1 MASLGRLAAGVAHE
15 INNPLAYVLGNLE
28 LLDRHLHDIRA
39 AVSEESRGI
48 EIISDAEAALAT
60 AKDGVQRIRA
70 IVKDLGTF
78 ARAAPEI
85 RRPVD
90 VEAALEAALELT
102 WNELRH
108 RVRVVKR
115 FEPVPRVA
123 ADAGQLAQLFVNL
136 ILNATL
142 SIPEGRQGVVTISTK
157 TEGGHVLVEVQD
169 DGVEIARQDL
179 PYVFEPFFN
188 RHGRS
193 GAAGLGLAICRN
205 IVTSLGGTISVS
217 SEPDVGTRFA
227 VALQAAENVGFSAE
241 GNRARGR
248 ERVNSRARILIID
261 DEPLLGQT
269 LRFAFQDRH
278 DVDLAVS
285 GREALARLAV
295 SADYDLVLCD
305 LMMPDVSGE
314 HVYRAVS
321 EQNPSLLPR
330 FVFMTGGAF
339 TERAQAFLAQFAGRQ
354 LEKPFN
360 IGDVEVLLAEV
371 SAVGAA

>member
-1 MASLGRLAAGVAHE
+1 MST
-15 INNPLAYVLGNLE
+15 P
-28 LLDRHLHDIRA
+28 DF
-39 AVSEESRGI
+39 SSR
-48 EIISDAEAALAT
+48 SSF
-60 AKDGVQRIRA
+60 R
-70 IVKDLGTF
+70 F
-78 ARAAPEI
+78 SAAPA
-85 RRPVD
+85 V
-90 VEAALEAALELT
+90 L
-102 WNELRH
+102 
-108 RVRVVKR
+108 
-115 FEPVPRVA
+115 
-123 ADAGQLAQLFVNL
+123 ADAGQLTQLFVNL
-136 ILNATL
+136 ILNASL
-142 SIPEGRQGVVTISTK
+142 SIPDGRQGVITIST
-157 TEGGHVLVEVQD
+157 EGEGKRVRVQIED
-169 DGVEIARQDL
+169 DGVEIAGQDL

-205 IVTSLGGTISVS
+205 IVTSLGGTISVV
-217 SEPDVGTRFA
+217 SEPDVGTRFM
-227 VALQAAENVGFSAE
+227 VILQAAESHELSAE

-314 HVYRAVS
+314 QVYRAVS
-321 EQNPSLLPR
+321 EQTPSLLPR

-339 TERAQAFLAQFAGRQ
+339 TQQARDFLAHNNRPR
-354 LEKPFN
+354 LDKPFTEQALR
-360 IGDVEVLLAEV
+360 DVIERVR
-371 SAVGAA
+371 SAP